1 MHEWGQHDNSFQSG
15 GSPVLVYFKLAS
27 SCSVPQ
33 GLLPSVGK
41 TGYFSNTG
49 NHTLFSQ
56 HPLDA
61 KQLLIVS
68 LTEMMLQDRKAH
80 YESINCALDGLDS
93 DSEDDVECEE
103 DVNVTPSHVHND
115 IVAEHLQGHLD
126 WHKYLLV
133 VGRAGT
139 GKSYALNTVIE
150 RCILKHLNVLV
161 ATPTGYLATEY
172 KDRFPGDIES
182 IEL

>member
-41 TGYFSNTG
+41 TGNFSNTG

-103 DVNVTPSHVHND
+103 DLNVTPC
-115 IVAEHLQGHLD
+115 
-126 WHKYLLV
+126 
-133 VGRAGT
+133 T
-139 GKSYALNTVIE
+139 
-150 RCILKHLNVLV
+150 
-161 ATPTGYLATEY
+161 
-172 KDRFPGDIES
+172 
-182 IEL
+182 